1 MNNTQQHAPERPIE
15 VWFQTNFDSDLWE
28 AENGLIVNTDALDK
42 REAYFAI
49 SRVPSAVNFDSSQ
62 RFHNAA

>member
-28 AENGLIVNTDALDK
+28 AESGLIVNTDALNK

-49 SRVPSAVNFDSSQ
+49 SRVPSAVNFDSNQ
-62 RFHNAA
+62 RFHTAA